1 MRVRDK
7 QTRDTSEERLE
18 TILDCLKNRNDH
30 NADILKMFLVILR
43 DLSQN
48 DLVDIIEAKYNGKIS
63 L

>member
-18 TILDCLKNRNDH
+18 TILDCLKSRIDH
-30 NADILKMFLVILR
+30 NADILNMFLVILR

-48 DLVDIIEAKYNGKIS
+48 DLADIIEAKYNGKLS

>member
-18 TILDCLKNRNDH
+18 TILDCLKSRIDH

-48 DLVDIIEAKYNGKIS
+48 DLADIIEAKYNGKLS
-63 L
+63 